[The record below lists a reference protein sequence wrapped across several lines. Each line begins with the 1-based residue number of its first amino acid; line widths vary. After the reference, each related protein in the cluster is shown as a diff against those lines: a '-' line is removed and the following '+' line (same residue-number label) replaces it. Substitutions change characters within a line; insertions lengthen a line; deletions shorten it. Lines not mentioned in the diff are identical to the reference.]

1 MKKKITILL
10 FLLFTYSIASAQEM
24 KDMDMKGNMIEME
37 GMHMQNQVMDMNTKS
52 SDIVTLNYGML
63 RSPRKLL
70 CPQGYQD
77 MHVYESETMIGRFLG
92 RMQWWYPYVVAG
104 LRYIVTKYISI
115 SSHYDSDMGLGA
127 GLTFTY

>member
-63 RSPRKLL
+63 RSPEKTTLPSGLPGYARLRK
-70 CPQGYQD
+70 
-77 MHVYESETMIGRFLG
+77 
-92 RMQWWYPYVVAG
+92 
-104 LRYIVTKYISI
+104 
-115 SSHYDSDMGLGA
+115 
-127 GLTFTY
+127 